1 MKRKT
6 IVEKNEKRNGRKKEK
21 KKKRREKMEKEKVSS
36 HSQETQM
43 NLKIDGFLFLQGPN
57 LFHFIIIDSKTR
69 LWVQFQR
76 MSELERTV
84 EMISNPLVLWIN
96 KPRPTEGND
105 LNAVSS

>member
-1 MKRKT
+1 MGGRRRRKRKG
-6 IVEKNEKRNGRKKEK
+6 E
-21 KKKRREKMEKEKVSS
+21 KKRRKERYHLTARK
-36 HSQETQM
+36 QM
-43 NLKIDGFLFLQGPN
+43 NLKIVGFLFLQGPS
-57 LFHFIIIDSKTR
+57 LFHFTIIDSETR

-105 LNAVSS
+105 LNSVSN